1 MTDAED
7 IFLHKKPARLMV
19 HLNNPARDNYTSQI
33 AREIDCT
40 YSHAVRITQKLEE
53 TGLVKSR
60 KEGRKKILELTTPGE
75 QVAEALSELLH
86 RFRKLE

>member
-7 IFLHKKPARLMV
+7 IFLHKKPARIMV

-40 YSHAVRITQKLEE
+40 YSHAVRITHKLEE
-53 TGLVKSR
+53 TGLVKTR
-60 KEGRKKILELTTPGE
+60 EEGRKKILELTNTGE
-75 QVAEALSELLH
+75 EIAELLSELLH
-86 RFRKLE
+86 RFRQLD